1 MAYQFACRDNDHQCR
16 WKGSAPT
23 EEALMTKVAEHARK
37 KHGVQETTDTL
48 ANFLR
53 KGIKQS

>member
-1 MAYQFACRDNDHQCR
+1 MSYQFACRDNDHQCR
-16 WKGSAPT
+16 WKGSATT
-23 EEALMTKVAEHARK
+23 EDQLMEKVAEHARR
-37 KHGVQETTDTL
+37 KHGVQQTTGTL

>member
-16 WKGSAPT
+16 WKGSAAT
-23 EEALMTKVAEHARK
+23 EDQLMEKVADHARK
-37 KHGVQETTDTL
+37 KHAVEATNATL